1 MTKTMTLEELK
12 LSLIERKESGETWAG
27 MAREYDVNPAVLWRI
42 VHDGYNPRKK
52 ETRTKLHLLEILTQE
67 ARRDERTGRFQERE
81 QR

>member
-42 VHDGYNPRKK
+42 VHDGYVPKKK
-52 ETRTKLHLLEILTQE
+52 ETRAKLHLLEVLIQE
-67 ARRDERTGRFQERE
+67 ARRDETTGRFVEK
-81 QR
+81 